1 MADPRYRDHKSLTL
15 RLKPSIGRLLEETAE
30 RMGISQTAVLTVA
43 LRELALKQGITE
55 SREEETA
62 AA

>member
-1 MADPRYRDHKSLTL
+1 
-15 RLKPSIGRLLEETAE
+15 
-30 RMGISQTAVLTVA
+30 MGISQTAVLTVA